1 MEIEIRKLTPELVD
15 DYVKFFDIT
24 PHSTGIE
31 EHRCYCVCWAST
43 KGNLEECATAAQRR
57 EVAKRYIKN
66 HFLQGYLAYHENKVV
81 GWCNANTKFECYECI
96 SWQMSMNDIRKDDKR
111 VKSVFCFAIAPEYQ
125 RKGIGSR
132 MLEKVCEDAKND
144 GFEYVEAYPNAEFI
158 DTEQDFMGPVSMYEK
173 LGFTLSY
180 ETSTKKVMVKTL

>member
-1 MEIEIRKLTPELVD
+1 
-15 DYVKFFDIT
+15 
-24 PHSTGIE
+24 
-31 EHRCYCVCWAST
+31 
-43 KGNLEECATAAQRR
+43 
-57 EVAKRYIKN
+57 
-66 HFLQGYLAYHENKVV
+66 
-81 GWCNANTKFECYECI
+81 
-96 SWQMSMNDIRKDDKR
+96 
-111 VKSVFCFAIAPEYQ
+111 
-125 RKGIGSR
+125 